1 MIKREQH
8 YFSFNAGKNAAQK
21 FDDVRRKLI
30 SMNAVITIFDPHND
44 TGECR
49 IGFTVRPDD
58 CVKVFLYIDTL
69 EDYRIYM

>member
-8 YFSFNAGKNAAQK
+8 YFSFNGGKNAAQK
-21 FDDVRRKLI
+21 LSTVKKKLI
-30 SMNAVITIFDPHND
+30 SMGAAITISDYKSD

-49 IGFTVRPDD
+49 IGFTIHPED
-58 CVKVFLYIDTL
+58 CVKVFVYIDTL